1 MAHIGRKLRELRL
14 RSGLSLKDV
23 EERSAALARDWG
35 GDSYQISGSFL
46 AEVELG
52 KHEMTIPEL
61 VALSTIYCE
70 PAEQLLS
77 EFLPKLLRT
86 LYPTPSD
93 RLAPQESLMSFDLR
107 FRTLAGLS
115 AAIYPADYAVAR
127 FMP

>member
-35 GDSYQISGSFL
+35 GDSYQISSSFL

-52 KHEMTIPEL
+52 KHEMTIPKL

-77 EFLPKLLRT
+77 EFLPKLLRRET
-86 LYPTPSD
+86 EVAN
-93 RLAPQESLMSFDLR
+93 R
-107 FRTLAGLS
+107 
-115 AAIYPADYAVAR
+115 PADLIKTHCLC
-127 FMP
+127 